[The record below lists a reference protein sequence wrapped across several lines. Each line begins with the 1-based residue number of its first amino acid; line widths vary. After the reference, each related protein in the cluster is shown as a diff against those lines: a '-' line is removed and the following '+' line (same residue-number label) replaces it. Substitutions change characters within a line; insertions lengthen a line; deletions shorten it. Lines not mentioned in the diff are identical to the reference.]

1 MKRQMWMLLVVLL
14 LITGLSS
21 CGDEQVAEEE
31 AATSRPQVVKTQ
43 EPTEEKT
50 AAIMPELVV
59 KPRIVDDTLAF
70 AAALARYWTSSN
82 GKFSV
87 VAELVEVKG
96 DSVRLK
102 KKDGKIITVPL
113 AKLSKADRDFLAA
126 KAKAKKK
133 PEATKPTPEEVIAA
147 IKKLGGRVTVIENKI
162 VFVNLSGTQVTDA
175 GLEHLKGLTNLR
187 RLYLS
192 GTKVTD
198 AGLEHLKGLTNL
210 EHLSLSSTKVTDAG
224 LEHLKGLTKL
234 RALALKGTQVTN
246 VGVKKLQ
253 QALPN
258 CKIYR

>member
-1 MKRQMWMLLVVLL
+1 MNLKRTIVLVIGLL
-14 LITGLSS
+14 LISAS
-21 CGDEQVAEEE
+21 
-31 AATSRPQVVKTQ
+31 P
-43 EPTEEKT
+43 
-50 AAIMPELVV
+50 
-59 KPRIVDDTLAF
+59 
-70 AAALARYWTSSN
+70 ALARKWTSSN

-87 VAELVEVKG
+87 EADLVEVKG
-96 DSVRLK
+96 GSVELK
-102 KKDGKIITVPL
+102 KRDGKIITVPL